1 MMTLRQM
8 KASLGTLFTPLEDL
22 SSSPQQLRRMLL
34 IPRSSQDDVSS
45 RGGRYTS
52 INVTTGIML
61 CHDMDFAI
69 PWIPLHIHGFHWM
82 DRQNIFSHRGHYFV
96 IRERE
101 RCPA

>member
-1 MMTLRQM
+1 M
-8 KASLGTLFTPLEDL
+8 S
-22 SSSPQQLRRMLL
+22 
-34 IPRSSQDDVSS
+34 VSVRVCECERERVCVCV
-45 RGGRYTS
+45 RGGRYTGM
-52 INVTTGIML
+52 NVTTGIML

-82 DRQNIFSHRGHYFV
+82 DRQRFFPRGHYCV